1 MSALPCKGGGAQHH
15 KPMNTIEIT
24 ERDVYGKTL
33 IYVAD
38 AEVQRTIQKLT
49 GRKSLTPSDIQALGE
64 LGFSFTFT
72 IKQPTFN
79 PDQPESFSL

>member
-49 GRKSLTPSDIQALGE
+49 GRKSLTPSDI
-64 LGFSFTFT
+64 
-72 IKQPTFN
+72 
-79 PDQPESFSL
+79 